1 MAKML
6 TENQLKIFAGF
17 RENIFK
23 KYTSKE
29 LKENTNSNN
38 AFSIAINKFKDE
50 NLIFEEKIGRSSIY
64 SLNLNNP
71 LIYIYL
77 ELINLNSLNKITS
90 KTIKLLINNLNKNDL
105 YFHSLVIFGS
115 YARNEQ
121 EKDSDLDIAII
132 VNKKSSQ
139 YQIIIEEIKLKSL
152 IELDIHIIEE
162 GDFKKFLYS
171 INRYEI
177 KDNKYIDVSK
187 NGINYKDLLIYE
199 DRIVIRQ
206 LSQNKMICASYDR
219 DFSLTSQSFYNLK
232 IEQSPIDEFNHY
244 FLQMV

>member
-1 MAKML
+1 M
-6 TENQLKIFAGF
+6 
-17 RENIFK
+17 
-23 KYTSKE
+23 
-29 LKENTNSNN
+29 
-38 AFSIAINKFKDE
+38 
-50 NLIFEEKIGRSSIY
+50 SS
-64 SLNLNNP
+64 L
-71 LIYIYL
+71 
-77 ELINLNSLNKITS
+77 
-90 KTIKLLINNLNKNDL
+90 D
-105 YFHSLVIFGS
+105 
-115 YARNEQ
+115 YAR
-121 EKDSDLDIAII
+121 D
-132 VNKKSSQ
+132 
-139 YQIIIEEIKLKSL
+139 
-152 IELDIHIIEE
+152 EE

-244 FLQMV
+244 FLLGIINSLLLSYYFIKSFGSYKKLFPRILIEKIKQLPIKIPKTEREREVARIIITKIKKLLINYDEKIQNDVDSLVFDLYGISTENRKYILNVLKNAISDIS